1 MLIKM
6 KRILVLGQTP
16 PPYGGQALMLQT
28 LLEGEYKNAQ
38 LFHVRLDFSRDFDD
52 MGSFKLY
59 KFWGLFKAIIQTI
72 FYRYYKNADI
82 LYYGPAGPNKL
93 GMYRDMILLAPVRL
107 FFRKTILHTHAGGS
121 SRLYHNLNAL
131 AKFFY
136 RIVFFRPDILITLTD
151 FSHGD
156 DVVLQPK
163 AVFVVPNGIKDEYP
177 IYKPGFGKEDDG
189 KINLLYVG
197 AMYQE
202 RGIAE
207 LIYSVDILRKREID
221 VRLRMMGIFIS
232 SDFEAEIGALI
243 NILGLEQHV
252 EFLGTKV
259 GEEKWNVFMDS
270 DIFCFPTY
278 VPSETFGLVLAE
290 AMQFEI
296 PVVATR
302 WNGIPLVFEDG
313 KDGLLVDIKDAN
325 DLANKVEQLALNEKD
340 RIEMGR
346 NGRKKYLAR
355 YSIDTFRGNMD
366 LVFSQV

>member
-1 MLIKM
+1 MLIKK
-6 KRILVLGQTP
+6 KRVLVLGQTP

-59 KFWGLFKAIIQTI
+59 KFWSLFKAIFQTI
-72 FYRYYKNADI
+72 FYRYYKSADI

-93 GMYRDMILLAPVRL
+93 GMYRDMLLLAPVRL
-107 FFRKTILHTHAGGS
+107 FFKKTILHTHAGGS
-121 SRLYHNLNAL
+121 SRLYADLNVI

-136 RIVFFRPDILITLTD
+136 RIAFFKPDVLITLTN

-156 DVVLQPK
+156 DVVLVPK
-163 AVFVVPNGIKDEYP
+163 AVFVVPNGIKDEYQF
-177 IYKPGFGKEDDG
+177 YKFVSTPKLDS

-197 AMYQE
+197 AMYEE
-202 RGIAE
+202 RGITE
-207 LIYSVDILRKREID
+207 LVYAVDIIRKRGVD
-221 VRLRMMGIFIS
+221 VRLQMMGIFIS
-232 SDFEAEIGALI
+232 NDFETKIRALI
-243 NILGLEQHV
+243 DKLGLDQYIV
-252 EFLGTKV
+252 FLGTKV
-259 GEEKWNVFMDS
+259 GEDKWGVFRDS

-313 KDGLLVDIKDAN
+313 KDGLLIDIKN
-325 DLANKVEQLALNEKD
+325 PQDLADKVEHLARNEKE
-340 RIEMGR
+340 RIKMGQ
-346 NGRKKYLAR
+346 NGRKKYLDR
-355 YSIDTFRGNMD
+355 YSIDTFRSKMD
-366 LVFSQV
+366 IVFSQV